1 LNGKRRT
8 RHHVR
13 HLLAP
18 LTAGALAT
26 AALYAAASAASAA
39 VTAEHPVSA
48 TNGFYEDPVSATNGF
63 YVDPANPAAQWAAAN
78 PADGRA
84 SAIASAIGAKPQ
96 ADWFGAWSTDIGE
109 NTGAYVGAAAAKDK
123 LPVLVAYNIPNL
135 DICASGAGHGAASDS
150 AYDTWIAAFAGGI
163 ASRPA
168 LVILEPDAVADESC
182 MSASQIS
189 DRDGLLNN
197 AITQF
202 TNQAPDTWV
211 YLDAGNPGWLA
222 PSTMAA
228 YLNAAGL
235 AHAHGFSLNVSN
247 FYTTA
252 RDVTYGNAINADLSA
267 DYGYT
272 KPFVID
278 TSRNTNGSDGE
289 WCNPDGAKLGS
300 TDQVGGGAEMLLWI
314 KTPGESDGNCGT
326 GSGTTAGQFVPQIAY
341 DLIYGY

>member
-1 LNGKRRT
+1 MNGMRCRCAG
-8 RHHVR
+8 RV
-13 HLLAP
+13 LAP
-18 LTAGALAT
+18 LAATALAGVALCG
-26 AALYAAASAASAA
+26 AAPAASAA
-39 VTAEHPVSA
+39 E
-48 TNGFYEDPVSATNGF
+48 NPVSATNGF
-63 YVDPANPAAQWAAAN
+63 YVAPGNAAAQWAAAN
-78 PADGRA
+78 PSDGRA
-84 SAIASAIGAKPQ
+84 AAIAADIGDKPI
-96 ADWFGAWSTDIGE
+96 AAWFGAGSTDIGKD
-109 NTGAYVGAAAAKDK
+109 TGAYVGAAAAQDK
-123 LPVLVAYNIPNL
+123 LPVLVAYDIPNL

-163 ASRPA
+163 AARPA
-168 LVILEPDAVADESC
+168 LVVLEPDSVADESC
-182 MSASQIS
+182 MSSSQIS

-202 TNQAPDTWV
+202 ANQAPDTWV
-211 YLDAGNPGWLA
+211 YLDAGNPGWLSA
-222 PSTMAA
+222 STMAS

-252 RDVTYGNAINADLSA
+252 RNVTYGDQINADLSA

-278 TSRNTNGSDGE
+278 TSRNGNGSDGQ

-314 KTPGESDGNCGT
+314 KTPGNSDGDCGT
-326 GSGTTAGQFVPQIAY
+326 GDGTTAGQFVPQIAY
-341 DLIYGY
+341 NLIYGY

>member
-1 LNGKRRT
+1 MNCRRRT
-8 RHHVR
+8 TRV
-13 HLLAP
+13 LAP
-18 LTAGALAT
+18 LAAATLAST
-26 AALYAAASAASAA
+26 AALYAATPAYAA
-39 VTAEHPVSA
+39 
-48 TNGFYEDPVSATNGF
+48 EDPVTATNGF
-63 YVDPANPAAQWAAAN
+63 YVDSDNPAAQWAAAN
-78 PADGRA
+78 PSDGRA
-84 SAIASAIGAKPQ
+84 AAIAASIGAKPM
-96 ADWFGAWSTDIGE
+96 ADWFGAGSGDIGE
-109 NTGAYVGAAAAKDK
+109 DTGAYVGAAAAADK
-123 LPVLVAYNIPNL
+123 LPVLVAYDIKNL
-135 DICASGAGHGAASDS
+135 DICASGAGHGASSDS

-182 MSASQIS
+182 MTSSEIS
-189 DRDGLLNN
+189 DRNGLLNN

-202 TNQAPDTWV
+202 NDQAPDTWV
-211 YLDAGNPGWLA
+211 YLDAGNPGWLSA
-222 PSTMAA
+222 STMAG
-228 YLNAAGL
+228 YLNSAGL

-252 RDVTYGNAINADLSA
+252 QNVTYGNEINADLSA

-278 TSRNTNGSDGE
+278 TSRNANGSNGQ

-314 KTPGESDGNCGT
+314 KTPGESDGDCGT

-341 DLIYGY
+341 NLIYGY

>member
-1 LNGKRRT
+1 
-8 RHHVR
+8 
-13 HLLAP
+13 LAP
-18 LTAGALAT
+18 LAATALAT
-26 AALYAAASAASAA
+26 AALYGAAPTASAA
-39 VTAEHPVSA
+39 E
-48 TNGFYEDPVSATNGF
+48 NPVSATNGF
-63 YVDPANPAAQWAAAN
+63 YVDPGNPAAQWAAAN
-78 PADGRA
+78 PSDGRA
-84 SAIASAIGAKPQ
+84 AAIAANIGDKP
-96 ADWFGAWSTDIGE
+96 AALWFGSWSGDIGE
-109 NTGAYVGAAAAKDK
+109 ATGAYVGAAAAQDK

-135 DICASGAGHGAASDS
+135 DICASGTGLGASSDA

-163 ASRPA
+163 AARPA
-168 LVILEPDAVADESC
+168 LVILEPDAVADENC
-182 MSASQIS
+182 MSSSQIS

-202 TNQAPDTWV
+202 NNQAPDSWV
-211 YLDAGNPGWLA
+211 YLDAGNPGWLSA
-222 PSTMAA
+222 STMAA
-228 YLNAAGL
+228 YLNSAGL

-252 RDVTYGNAINADLSA
+252 QNVAYGNQINADLSA

-278 TSRNTNGSDGE
+278 TSRNADGSSGQ

-314 KTPGESDGNCGT
+314 KTPGESDGDCGT